1 MQSFSGF
8 TDSPCVFRSHDLL
21 PRTFLPILLLLPM
34 SIQPFFRA
42 CPLGLVD
49 TFIVVLCDRGVV
61 GERVDEDLGDPV
73 LLAEVEMFF
82 TRGSGLLAGEFF
94 GTVVL
99 GNLLLVLY

>member
-8 TDSPCVFRSHDLL
+8 ADSPCVFRSHDLL

-34 SIQPFFRA
+34 SILSFFRA
-42 CPLGLVD
+42 CPLGLID

-73 LLAEVEMFF
+73 LLGKVKVLF
-82 TRGSGLLAGEFF
+82 TGRSGLLTG
-94 GTVVL
+94 
-99 GNLLLVLY
+99 